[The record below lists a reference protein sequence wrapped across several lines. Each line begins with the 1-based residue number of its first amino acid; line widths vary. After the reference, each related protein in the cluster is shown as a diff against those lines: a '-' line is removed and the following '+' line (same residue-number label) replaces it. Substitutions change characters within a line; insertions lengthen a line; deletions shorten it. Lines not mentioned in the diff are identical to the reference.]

1 MIKSQWLVSPAAHG
15 MSTRILDKRH
25 EASGFSLIEVVL
37 SLGVIAFAL
46 VAILGV
52 FPTGLSSNRTSVN
65 DTRAVGLANAVLA
78 TIDAQSSTF
87 SSVQC
92 YGATLDLTALSTA
105 AADTRTFYASYSSP
119 NNPVISSDSKLADW
133 IYSIEL
139 KFDNDPAIT
148 PSGAKLGP
156 GKLNKIQMRVS
167 GKSANEGFVEI
178 FYIARNRG

>member
-1 MIKSQWLVSPAAHG
+1 MLTPI
-15 MSTRILDKRH
+15 RNNRH
-25 EASGFSLIEVVL
+25 EASGFSLVEVVL
-37 SLGVIAFAL
+37 ALGVVAISL

-52 FPTGLSSNRTSVN
+52 FPVGLSSNRTSVS
-65 DTRAVGLANAVLA
+65 DTRAAELANAIFA

-92 YGATLDLTALSTA
+92 YGATLDLTTLSTA

-119 NNPVISSDSKLADW
+119 KQPVISSDPSLVDR

-139 KFDNDPAIT
+139 KFDNDPVVT
-148 PSGAKLGP
+148 PSGVKLGP

-167 GKSANEGFVEI
+167 GKSATEGFVEM
-178 FYIARNRG
+178 FYMARSRS

>member
-1 MIKSQWLVSPAAHG
+1 
-15 MSTRILDKRH
+15 MSILTRNNRH
-25 EASGFSLIEVVL
+25 QGAGFSLVEVVL
-37 SLGVIAFAL
+37 ALGVIAISL

-52 FPTGLSSNRTSVN
+52 FPVGLSSNRTSVS
-65 DTRAVGLANAVLA
+65 DTRAAELANAIFA

-119 NNPVISSDSKLADW
+119 NQPVISSDPALVDR

-139 KFDNDPAIT
+139 KFDNDPAVT
-148 PSGAKLGP
+148 SSGVKLGP

-167 GKSANEGFVEI
+167 GKSTTEGFVEV
-178 FYIARNRG
+178 FYIARNRS